1 VAIAPTEAT
10 GGVTEMSIKL
20 YLTGN
25 LRNLTKGKKD
35 LFEVN
40 GKTVGE
46 CLDHLVSLAP
56 AMKRALFYESGDA
69 LYDNVKVLVN
79 RKGVDQEG
87 LEKKINDGDVIY
99 IALMSLKRCAEAG
112 S

>member
-1 VAIAPTEAT
+1 
-10 GGVTEMSIKL
+10 MSIKL

-25 LRNLTKGKKD
+25 LSNLARGKN
-35 LFEVN
+35 LFEVK

-46 CLDHLVSLAP
+46 CLNSLVTLAP

-69 LYDNVKVLVN
+69 LYDNVKVMVN
-79 RKGVDQEG
+79 KKSVDDEE
-87 LEKKINDGDVIY
+87 LEKTINDGDVIY